1 MENKLQNLNKFIDE
15 VHGHNFDRMTKT
27 VRSTILQVLM
37 SQRQQLDLSSEDI
50 KEIDNV
56 LTRWEVEFIPQARAQ
71 MTKSMTEFV
80 KTLDLEGYQ
89 EILIESQRLQ
99 MSSKKK

>member
-15 VHGHNFDRMTKT
+15 VHGHNFDKMTQT

-37 SQRQQLDLSSEDI
+37 SQKQQLDLSSEDI

-56 LTRWEVEFIPQARAQ
+56 LTRWEVEFIPKARAH
-71 MTKSMTEFV
+71 MTKSLTEFV
-80 KTLDLEGYQ
+80 
-89 EILIESQRLQ
+89 
-99 MSSKKK
+99 